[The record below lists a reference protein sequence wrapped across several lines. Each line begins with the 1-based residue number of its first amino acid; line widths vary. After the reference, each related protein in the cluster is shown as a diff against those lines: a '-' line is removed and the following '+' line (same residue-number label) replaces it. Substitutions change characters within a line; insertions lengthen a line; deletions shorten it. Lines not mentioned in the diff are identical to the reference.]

1 MIFHILGYDFGNQVR
16 LINHNLTSIIK
27 SYHGNLPHIS
37 EGHDFRMIT
46 WSRLNILNS
55 KIVVIKTIVRP
66 WRVIVLAFLIY
77 WTICKYKYI
86 HLYGLLIIHLIILF
100 AWTVFRYSSFDDEM
114 KIKRM
119 LSIFKFSNVCRKS
132 NIEYY
137 LIW

>member
-1 MIFHILGYDFGNQVR
+1 MISEILGYDFGNQVR
-16 LINHNLTSIIK
+16 NSFRDLTSIIK
-27 SYHGNLPHIS
+27 SYLGNLPHIS
-37 EGHDFRMIT
+37 EGYDFRMIT
-46 WSRLNILNS
+46 WSRLNILNF

-86 HLYGLLIIHLIILF
+86 HLYDLLIIHLIILF

-119 LSIFKFSNVCRKS
+119 LSIVKFSNVCRKS
-132 NIEYY
+132 NSG
-137 LIW
+137 L